1 MGLNLTLVMIMV
13 SLLLMLVFTRRA
25 GSSPQE
31 VTEINQIVKLLLA
44 AGANVN
50 LRNTSGRTA
59 LMFAAIKGDA
69 LIVELLLKAG
79 ADKTVRDIT
88 QKTAMDWAITEKHFE
103 VASQLEYSI

>member
-1 MGLNLTLVMIMV
+1 
-13 SLLLMLVFTRRA
+13 
-25 GSSPQE
+25 
-31 VTEINQIVKLLLA
+31 
-44 AGANVN
+44 
-50 LRNTSGRTA
+50 
-59 LMFAAIKGDA
+59 MFAAIKGDA